1 MNEWK
6 NYILRSH
13 VHATRADQLYF
24 FCMKNLP
31 TLQREQRSTLKDDEY
46 SQFGMNLDLWP
57 FQKPTFCWKR
67 SQFLK
72 QTPKNW
78 KWLWFRGRKDKRK
91 ELPACEA
98 DHGTTNCFLSYFG
111 SLRDVPTTFLD
122 AGTRE
127 LILLMSPAAERIL
140 YPPELKVTPGTTHG
154 SIAVR
159 LAPELHFPS
168 RGLDPCNNPIKAPSD
183 NKWAPAELDSRVH
196 M

>member
-1 MNEWK
+1 MCMP
-6 NYILRSH
+6 
-13 VHATRADQLYF
+13 TDQHF
-24 FCMKNLP
+24 FFFFIKNLP
-31 TLQREQRSTLKDDEY
+31 TLQRKKRSTIKDDEY
-46 SQFGMNLDLWP
+46 SQFVMNLDLWP
-57 FQKPTFCWKR
+57 FQKPTLCWK
-67 SQFLK
+67 QLHFLK

-78 KWLWFRGRKDKRK
+78 KWLWFRRRKDKRE

-98 DHGTTNCFLSYFG
+98 DHRKPNCFLNYFG

-140 YPPELKVTPGTTHG
+140 YPPELKVTPGTTHC

-183 NKWAPAELDSRVH
+183 NKWAPAELNSRVY